1 MFRKI
6 LSFVICVGC
15 VYRVCTVK
23 FDIGS
28 CSVRFSEKCEPDSID
43 VYLFASDRP
52 NESVHLNGNDL
63 TLPDWINLD
72 RTNKLLVHGYG
83 GNLEFFATKI
93 IRNGKQL

>member
-6 LSFVICVGC
+6 LSFAICVGC
-15 VYRVCTVK
+15 VFRACTVK

-52 NESVHLNGNDL
+52 DESVHLNGNNL

-93 IRNGKQL
+93 IRNGKWP